1 MRIAFLGAPGSGKGT
16 QAQRLMDRY
25 RIPQVSTGD
34 LLRAAVANATPLGL
48 KAKEAMDAGKL
59 VADEIVIGMLK
70 ERLARDDAAGGF
82 ILDGYPR
89 NLSQA
94 QALDALLADLGKPL
108 DAVVLFE
115 VPKDELVRRISGRR
129 TCRHCGR
136 VFNVFSSPPAK
147 GERCPKSGGGHDLFQ
162 RPDDNEQ
169 TVAQRLEVYEQQTK
183 PLVELYGGRGLL
195 ERIDATGQLEE
206 VTARL
211 RDALEKERKSAKPA
225 KTTAKK
231 KAKG

>member
-211 RDALEKERKSAKPA
+211 RDALEKEKKSAKPA